1 MRRTLPA
8 ALLILLAACAS
19 GSSSPDGAG
28 APPAVAAAPGDPN
41 DILLGTWAVVYEA
54 EGSPRQ
60 FTMIVASS
68 EANVY
73 TATTTGD
80 TPMGFRIRRIT
91 RNGNGMVIDASTDR
105 DLVSIRTNGDGQMQ
119 RGTFMIGR
127 NTMGVVMTK
136 IP

>member
-19 GSSSPDGAG
+19 GSASPDTAA
-28 APPAVAAAPGDPN
+28 APSAVAPAPGDPS

-60 FTMIVASS
+60 FTMRITSDPA
-68 EANVY
+68 AGY
-73 TATTTGD
+73 AATATGD
-80 TPMGFRIRRIT
+80 TPMGFRIRRIS
-91 RNGNGMVIDASTDR
+91 RNGNGMVVDASTDR
-105 DLVSIRTNGDGQMQ
+105 DLVTIRTQGDGNQQ

-127 NTMGVVMTK
+127 STMGVVMSK

>member
-19 GSSSPDGAG
+19 GTASPDTA
-28 APPAVAAAPGDPN
+28 AAPAVAAAPGDPN
-41 DILLGTWAVVYEA
+41 DILLGTWSVVYEA
-54 EGSPRQ
+54 EGSPRT
-60 FTMIVASS
+60 FTMIVASDG
-68 EANVY
+68 ANGY

-80 TPMGFRIRRIT
+80 TPMGFRIRRISK
-91 RNGNGMVIDASTDR
+91 NGNGMVIDASTDR
-105 DLVSIRTNGDGQMQ
+105 DLVTIRVQGNVQQM

-127 NTMGVVMTK
+127 ATMGTVMNK

>member
-1 MRRTLPA
+1 MRRTLA
-8 ALLILLAACAS
+8 AAFLVLLAACAS
-19 GSSSPDGAG
+19 GTAAPDGG
-28 APPAVAAAPGDPN
+28 AAPAMAAAPGDPN

-60 FTMIVASS
+60 FTMIVASDP
-68 EANVY
+68 AAGY

-80 TPMGFRIRRIT
+80 TPMGFRIRRISK
-91 RNGNGMVIDASTDR
+91 NGNGMVIDASTDR
-105 DLVSIRTNGDGQMQ
+105 DLVTIRTNGNVQQQ